1 MPVITDRFG
10 SLLRNFD
17 LDALDRHDSSVI
29 GVDENLRIGFLN
41 AGWFRFAAQNGGE
54 PAISER
60 WGLGASLWAA
70 IPTPLQAFFGNL
82 FATALAPGRV
92 DALHPI
98 LHDYECS
105 SPELY
110 RRFTLSLYP
119 LRQTKGLLLV
129 NSLRV
134 ETPWAAEA
142 RIPSPVAADYR
153 AEGGIIRQCSNC
165 RRVKEAGE
173 KQQWHYVTEWIRASP
188 PETSHGLCPIC
199 LDYYYPGSR
208 DL

>member
-1 MPVITDRFG
+1 MPEITDQFA

-17 LDALDRHDSSVI
+17 LVALDQHDGSVI
-29 GVDENLRIGFLN
+29 GVDEDLRIGFLN
-41 AGWFRFAAQNGGE
+41 SGWFRFAAQNGGE

-70 IPTPLQAFFGNL
+70 IPVPLHGFFRNL
-82 FATALAPGRV
+82 FTTAFESDRV
-92 DALHPI
+92 DALHPL

-105 SPELY
+105 SPEHY

-119 LRQTKGLLLV
+119 LRENKGFLLV

-134 ETPWAAEA
+134 ETPWGAEA
-142 RIPSPVAADYR
+142 GFPPQGAAAYR
-153 AEGGIIRQCSNC
+153 AKDGMIRQCANC
-165 RRVKEAGE
+165 RRVKAAGE
-173 KQQWHYVTEWIRASP
+173 EQWHYVAEWIRSSP
-188 PETSHGLCPIC
+188 TKTSHGLCPVC